1 MTVNEIVEMG
11 RFAMERVRRRAIL
24 AWFVFGG
31 LILASCAP
39 TLLGRAKQSAA
50 VSHTIYE
57 SINPQ
62 VVDEIED
69 IVQKSRAGTI
79 TAADRERMK
88 NLNELRNILDDYAAA
103 HNLLVEAT
111 KTWEA
116 TGNEPSNLVLVEN
129 QVLSLMNRAIDL
141 ANGLGLQVPPGL
153 R

>member
-1 MTVNEIVEMG
+1 
-11 RFAMERVRRRAIL
+11 MERVRRRAIL